1 MTKLMTLSAIALVF
15 SAASGVVPAQDG
27 GDRNRDRTK
36 QHRSSVP
43 AKVGELLESFNLS
56 EKQLARVKQILDT
69 SRQADANWR
78 KENSEDFKDI
88 RDAMSQAKKDS
99 DSAAMKAASERMR
112 KLFASR
118 KGASDNVL
126 IQLSE
131 ILGKDQLAKV
141 KSVMSPQ
148 RSGPN
153 TYLFRPRILNASL
166 EKLDL
171 TDTRKTEIKKIH
183 DAVNAE
189 MDKAR
194 AAMKEA
200 KTNEEKSEIMKGLKQ
215 AMTEALDKIK
225 AILGEDL
232 TAKLQQI
239 AGEMAKDEQKQ
250 NDPFGGLDLTDGQK
264 EKMSAIR
271 KSVREKMRDA
281 KGSEAKRA
289 IITDMRKEIDAVL
302 TDEQK
307 AKLKEQMDERREA
320 HSQSKRQRDQ
330 TDK

>member
-1 MTKLMTLSAIALVF
+1 MKKLVTIIAIVQVF
-15 SAASGVVPAQDG
+15 STASGAVLARDEDDQK
-27 GDRNRDRTK
+27 RDRSR
-36 QHRSSVP
+36 QHDSGP
-43 AKVGELLESFNLS
+43 GKLGKLLESFKLS
-56 EKQLARVKQILDT
+56 EEELARVKQVFDT
-69 SRQADANWR
+69 NRQAEANWR
-78 KENSEDFKDI
+78 KENAEDFKEI
-88 RDAMSQAKKDS
+88 RDAMSQAKKGG
-99 DSAAMKAASERMR
+99 DSAAMKAAGERMK
-112 KLFASR
+112 KLTASR

-131 ILGKDQLAKV
+131 ILSKDQLAKV

-153 TYLFRPRILNASL
+153 TYLFRPRILNAAL

-171 TDTRKTEIKKIH
+171 TDTQKAEIKKIQ

-200 KTNEEKSEIMKGLKQ
+200 KTHEEKSEIMKGLNQ

-232 TAKLQQI
+232 TAKLHQI
-239 AGEMAKDEQKQ
+239 AGEMAKEAQKQ

-264 EKMSAIR
+264 EKMTAIR
-271 KSVREKMRDA
+271 KSAREKMRDA

-302 TDEQK
+302 TDEQR
-307 AKLKEQMDERREA
+307 AKLKEQMDKRRKNHSQPERRRE
-320 HSQSKRQRDQ
+320 Q